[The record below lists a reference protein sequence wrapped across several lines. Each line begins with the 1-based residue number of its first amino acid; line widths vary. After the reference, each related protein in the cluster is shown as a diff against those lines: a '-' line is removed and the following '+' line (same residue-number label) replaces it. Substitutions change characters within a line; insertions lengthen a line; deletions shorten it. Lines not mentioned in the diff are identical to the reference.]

1 MKCTLIYDL
10 DGTILDSYS
19 LIVDTLH
26 YISGENKKQIY
37 DFVINESVDLYL
49 REYATRTGEKF
60 EDLKNKYS
68 RISSENKL
76 DIKLIAG
83 AEEILEYFSLE
94 GVQQHI
100 FTHRGETT
108 IPVLENLKI
117 KKYFKEI
124 ITSQSGFDR
133 KPSGQALEFIVEKY
147 GLGKENTF
155 YIGDRVIDV
164 RAAKD
169 AGIKSVLF
177 IPKSSVA
184 QSTGEEDYLIDD
196 LLKLRE
202 ILRYE
207 K

>member
-1 MKCTLIYDL
+1 MICTLIYDL

-26 YISGENKKQIY
+26 YISGESKKQIY

-49 REYATRTGEKF
+49 GEYATRTGEKF

-94 GVQQHI
+94 GFQQHI

-133 KPSGQALEFIVEKY
+133 KPSGKALEFIVEKY
-147 GLGKENTF
+147 GLDKENTF

-169 AGIKSVLF
+169 AGVKSVLF

-207 K
+207 